1 MSFWKDKKVLV
12 TGGAGMVGSY
22 LTEWLVR
29 DGAQVTVADN
39 LSSGKLEY
47 LKAVLDDISFHPID
61 LADLANC
68 ERVCQGQEVVFNLAA
83 KVTGIGFNITH
94 HAEMF
99 ESNMLLQQ
107 NVIHAAAGQRV
118 KRFVQVSTAC
128 VYPHDAAVPTPESEG
143 TRGEPEP
150 TNRGYGWAKRMGER
164 LAEYYTRETE
174 MEAVIVR
181 PFNAYSPR
189 DHFDPEMCHV
199 IPALIHKIFEGNNPI
214 EIWGSGNQSRV
225 FVHAK
230 DVARGMQLLAEH
242 ASPADPVN
250 IGHEQMITIRE
261 LFELISDTIG
271 LNVRAF
277 FDSSKPEGYPKRAA
291 DTTKFRTLTGYSPV
305 IPLRKGIAETIAAY
319 QTQRRPRR
327 PLQPLFPRL

>member
-22 LTEWLVR
+22 LTEWLVT

-47 LKAVLDDISFHPID
+47 LEAVLDDISFHPID

-150 TNRGYGWAKRMGER
+150 TNGGYGWAKRI
-164 LAEYYTRETE
+164 AEKLGDYYAQQYG
-174 MEAVIVR
+174 MKVGIVR
-181 PFNAYSPR
+181 PYNAYGPR
-189 DHFDPEMCHV
+189 DHFDEVRSH
-199 IPALIHKIFEGNNPI
+199 ALGALVMK
-214 EIWGSGNQSRV
+214 
-225 FVHAK
+225 FVEAK
-230 DVARGMQLLAEH
+230 HQKSL
-242 ASPADPVN
+242 
-250 IGHEQMITIRE
+250 
-261 LFELISDTIG
+261 
-271 LNVRAF
+271 
-277 FDSSKPEGYPKRAA
+277 
-291 DTTKFRTLTGYSPV
+291 
-305 IPLRKGIAETIAAY
+305 
-319 QTQRRPRR
+319 
-327 PLQPLFPRL
+327 